1 MNIFFETD
9 LNMEYK
15 RYFNLFYTNTHLNM
29 CIYFP
34 KRCILEKR
42 SAISTQTRR
51 QVKLATWYC
60 HRLKESDEVVPS
72 VTSGQLEVTRAMEMM
87 MAMFL

>member
-1 MNIFFETD
+1 MW
-9 LNMEYK
+9 K
-15 RYFNLFYTNTHLNM
+15 
-29 CIYFP
+29 YFP
-34 KRCILEKR
+34 KSGILENKA
-42 SAISTQTRR
+42 AISTQTRR

-60 HRLKESDEVVPS
+60 QRLKESEEVEPS